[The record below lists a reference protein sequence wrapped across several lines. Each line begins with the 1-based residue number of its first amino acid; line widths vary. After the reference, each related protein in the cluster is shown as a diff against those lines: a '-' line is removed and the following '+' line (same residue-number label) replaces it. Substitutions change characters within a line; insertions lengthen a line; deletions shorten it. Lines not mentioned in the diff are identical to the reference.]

1 MHYHVRKRDWF
12 PSDKITLE
20 TLSFERSTSKCLYGT
35 KNLTIG
41 ERFEWSTALIAYE
54 TRCDVSV
61 RGFCSAGHDIKVFTR
76 STNSYTNQIL
86 SKSYEVK
93 EKEKKR
99 AYNQKIQVVEHGM
112 LTSVVLSATGDMG
125 RGRAKTST
133 LNYLRWCLISDFN
146 HTRLLLLRY
155 ERKYCFHW
163 WRVLPCSLVEVA
175 NEFGQWTCSIYSK
188 RCCYQWN

>member
-54 TRCDVSV
+54 TRCDVTV
-61 RGFCSAGHDIKVFTR
+61 RGFWSAGHDIKVFTR

-93 EKEKKR
+93 E
-99 AYNQKIQVVEHGM
+99 IQVVEHGM
-112 LTSVVLSATGDMG
+112 LTSVVFSATGDMG

-133 LNYLRWCLISDFN
+133 LNYLGWCLISDFN

-155 ERKYCFHW
+155 ERKLW
-163 WRVLPCSLVEVA
+163 STKEILNDAAISEINSRVSGL
-175 NEFGQWTCSIYSK
+175 I
-188 RCCYQWN
+188 

>member
-1 MHYHVRKRDWF
+1 MKLVVMSLSEVF
-12 PSDKITLE
+12 GQLVMTL
-20 TLSFERSTSKCLYGT
+20 R
-35 KNLTIG
+35 
-41 ERFEWSTALIAYE
+41 W
-54 TRCDVSV
+54 
-61 RGFCSAGHDIKVFTR
+61 VFTR

-93 EKEKKR
+93 E
-99 AYNQKIQVVEHGM
+99 IQVVEHGM
-112 LTSVVLSATGDMG
+112 LTSVVFSATGDMG

-155 ERKYCFHW
+155 ERKCCFHW
-163 WRVLPCSLVEVA
+163 WRVLPCSLVEVV

>member
-1 MHYHVRKRDWF
+1 MHYHVGKRDWF

-35 KNLTIG
+35 KNLTTG

-54 TRCDVSV
+54 TRCDVTV
-61 RGFCSAGHDIKVFTR
+61 RGFWSAGHDIKVFTR

-93 EKEKKR
+93 E
-99 AYNQKIQVVEHGM
+99 IQVVEHGM
-112 LTSVVLSATGDMG
+112 LTSVVFSATGDMG

-133 LNYLRWCLISDFN
+133 LNYLRWCLISDFS

-155 ERKYCFHW
+155 ERKLW
-163 WRVLPCSLVEVA
+163 NTKEILNDAAINEINSRVSGL
-175 NEFGQWTCSIYSK
+175 I
-188 RCCYQWN
+188 